1 MRILIKTTNFGRSP
15 AVEALIEEKLVRPVT
30 KLLKRLD
37 EKVDIQFDIELA
49 RTTRHHRKGKI
60 WRAEAQLS
68 LPYQKKMLRAEALTE
83 SLRAS
88 VDEVK
93 YELLGEIKKYKERHS
108 R

>member
-1 MRILIKTTNFGRSP
+1 MRILIQTTNFGHSP
-15 AVEALIEEKLVRPVT
+15 AVEALIKEKLVGPVT
-30 KLLKRLD
+30 KLLKHLD
-37 EKVDIQFDIELA
+37 EKADIQFDIELA
-49 RTTRHHRKGKI
+49 RTTQHHRKGKI

-93 YELLGEIKKYKERHS
+93 HELLGEIKKYKEKHLR
-108 R
+108 